1 MNGSGQPLE
10 TRLNYQPRELRF
22 GTSGRRGEVVHLTQ
36 LEIYINVCAEIEY
49 LQSLPRADG
58 GITAGEEFYFA
69 YDLRPSSTRFVEAE
83 GGRGEICQAV
93 VQAALDRGM
102 CPINLG
108 CIPTPALA
116 YHALSRERASVM
128 VTGSHI
134 PFDRNG
140 YKLNTARGE
149 LLKQHE
155 SPIAEFVRRVRS
167 KLYGEP
173 YADSLFDERGMLR
186 AGHRELPSARDDGR
200 AAYFRRYKEFFT
212 DSSFR
217 GKRIA
222 VYQHSAV
229 ARDFLVELLT
239 ALGAEAIP
247 VGRSD
252 TFVPI
257 DTENIDAVQLAA
269 IQSHTREAVR
279 SRGPVWAVVSTD
291 GDSDRPLV
299 LGVDPSGAV
308 RFFGGDLV
316 GMIVADFL
324 GADAVVVPVSCN
336 DAIDRGSL
344 RSVLE
349 PKTKIGSP
357 YVIEGLE
364 KARNKGKKAVC
375 GWEANGG
382 FLTGSDIERQGR
394 TLTRL
399 ATRDAMLPILGV
411 LVAAQEEGCSL
422 TELLGRLPPRYSRA
436 ALLKKFPQSVSRQ
449 IIGRFSPD
457 IPDLQEVVFD
467 PKRRFIDRQGAEMH
481 PSPGARSRLDQIRRE
496 LQQFFS
502 NGAGFGEIARLN
514 YIDGV
519 RIIFSNADVA
529 HVRPSGNADELR
541 IYAVADT
548 QARAD
553 ALAQMGVAEPG
564 GILRS
569 MEDFVRGAAPTSPP
583 EDAPLRR

>member
-1 MNGSGQPLE
+1 MDRSGQRLE
-10 TRLNYQPRELRF
+10 ARLNYQPRELRF

-36 LEIYINVCAEIEY
+36 LEIYINICAEIEY
-49 LQSLPRADG
+49 LQSLPRGDG
-58 GITAGEEFYFA
+58 GVTAGEEFYFA

-83 GGRGEICQAV
+83 DGRGEICQAV

-102 CPINLG
+102 HPVNLG

-116 YHALSRERASVM
+116 YYALSRQRASVM

-155 SPIAEFVRRVRS
+155 SPIADFVRRVRS
-167 KLYGEP
+167 KLYAES
-173 YADSLFDERGMLR
+173 YVDSLFNERGMLK
-186 AGHRELPSARDDGR
+186 AGHRELPPAGADAR
-200 AAYFRRYKEFFT
+200 AAYFRRYTDFFGG
-212 DSSFR
+212 SFLG

-257 DTENIDAVQLAA
+257 DTENIDAAQLAA
-269 IQSHTREAVR
+269 IQSLTREVVH
-279 SRGPVWAVVSTD
+279 SYGPLWAVVSAD

-299 LGVDPSGAV
+299 LGVEPEGAI

-316 GMIVADFL
+316 GMIVAEFL
-324 GADAVVVPVSCN
+324 GADAVVVPISCN
-336 DAIDRGSL
+336 DAIDRGRL
-344 RSVLE
+344 QRVVE

-364 KARNKGKKAVC
+364 RARSKGKKAVC

-382 FLTGSDIERQGR
+382 FLTGSDIARHGR

-399 ATRDAMLPILGV
+399 ATRDAMLPILGS
-411 LVAAQEEGCSL
+411 LFAAQEAACSL
-422 TELLGRLPPRYSRA
+422 TELFARLPPRYSRA
-436 ALLKKFPQSVSRQ
+436 ALLKRFPQSVSRQ
-449 IIGRFSPD
+449 IIDRFSPGV
-457 IPDLQEVVFD
+457 PELHEAVFG
-467 PKRRFIDRQGAEMH
+467 PKPRFLDSQGAEMD
-481 PSPGARSRLDQIRRE
+481 PPAGPRSRLERIRRE
-496 LQQFFS
+496 LEPFFPS
-502 NGAGFGEIARLN
+502 RAGFGEIARLN
-514 YIDGV
+514 YVDGV
-519 RIIFSNADVA
+519 RLIFSNGDVA

-553 ALAQMGVAEPG
+553 AITQMGVAEPA

-569 MEDFVRGAAPTSPP
+569 MEEFVRGAAPTSPP